1 MFDNFEFNP
10 ELVPNVK
17 LGVHAVQVVVGLVIW
32 CLEIAVFTGKES
44 KIVGNNGWT
53 FGVCFLSIP
62 AWIFLICTP
71 RFPRTRKFAN
81 PWAMFAV
88 DVVFCIIWLS
98 AFASQAAYNTA
109 GLCGDR
115 CSQSSAI
122 VGLGVL
128 MWLLWILSSGV
139 SIYTV
144 RHYRFHGELPGY
156 DKQRIRNNDID
167 PDKAAFSMAPQDE
180 DAYAPVQMDDH
191 NDTSYGSGGLGGS
204 GGGVFNDNP
213 YRAGGSTTYGQ
224 EDDDPNRYG
233 SLPSRHNAMFDAETE
248 YNSQQPSVGPG
259 SGVGAGP
266 VRQPSP
272 YAPPVVHDDPFDDH
286 PAQFPTANYDRTMR

>member
-10 ELVPNVK
+10 DLVPKVK
-17 LGVHAVQVVVGLVIW
+17 LGVHAVQVVIGVVIW
-32 CLEIAVFTGKES
+32 CLEIAVFTGSEA

-62 AWIFLICTP
+62 AWIYLICTP

-81 PWAMFAV
+81 PWVMFAV

-109 GLCGDR
+109 KLCGNR

-139 SIYTV
+139 SIYTL

-191 NDTSYGSGGLGGS
+191 GETSYGSGGNGS
-204 GGGVFNDNP
+204 GGVFNDNP
-213 YRAGGSTTYGQ
+213 YRTGGSNTYGQ

-233 SLPSRHNAMFDAETE
+233 SLPSRHNAMFDSETE
-248 YNSQQPSVGPG
+248 YNSQQPYG
-259 SGVGAGP
+259 SQQPSVGAGP

-272 YAPPVVHDDPFDDH
+272 YAPPVVQDDPFDDH
-286 PAQFPTANYDRTMR
+286 PAQFPSANYDRTLR